1 MHSLGEREYQ
11 VIRKLVYERS
21 RINLE
26 TDRKALVA
34 GRVNK
39 RLLQLRLTTYADY
52 CQFLTGPGGEGELRA
67 LVDVISTNFTN
78 FFREASHFDFLRT
91 TALPHFC
98 EAASSSRLKRFR
110 VWSAACSSGEEPYS
124 IAVVLADYFSAD
136 AGWDWRVES
145 TDISTRMLAKARTGI
160 YEAKR
165 VTLPKP
171 ELLRRYFKKGIRSY
185 DGYYRVKTELRGRV
199 HFHHLNLFQP
209 RYPFAPGLQVIFC
222 RNVMIYFDRPT
233 QEQLVNRLAD
243 FLLPGGYLLVGHAES
258 LIGIKHSLCGI
269 EPSVYQKPQ

>member
-21 RINLE
+21 RINLGP
-26 TDRKALVA
+26 DKKALVA

-39 RLLQLRLTTYADY
+39 RLRSLHLDSYGDY
-52 CQFLTGPGGEGELRA
+52 CRLLTSSDGENELKD

-78 FFREASHFDFLRT
+78 FFRETSHFEFLRG

-98 EAASSSRLKRFR
+98 TVTRSRIKRFR
-110 VWSAACSSGEEPYS
+110 IWSAACSSGEEPYS
-124 IAVVLADYFSAD
+124 IAIVLADYFAEKP
-136 AGWDWRVES
+136 GWEWQVEA
-145 TDISTRMLAKARTGI
+145 TDISTRILVKARTGI
-160 YEAKR
+160 YEADR

-171 ELLRRYFKKGIRSY
+171 EMLKRYFRKGVRSY
-185 DGYYRVKTELRGRV
+185 DGYYRVKPELRSRV
-199 HFHHLNLFQP
+199 HFQHLNLFQP
-209 RYPFAPGLQVIFC
+209 DYPFVPGLQVIFC

-233 QEQLVNRLAD
+233 QEQLVNRLTD
-243 FLLPGGYLLVGHAES
+243 FLSPGGFLFVGHAES
-258 LIGIKHSLCGI
+258 LIGIKHSLCAI